1 MWLSPSL
8 LLMIISIVTSICL
21 VISSPSLFIS
31 WIGLELNTL
40 AFLPLLLSKKSKLAS
55 EASIKYFLTQTLASV
70 FILVGG
76 LWFLA
81 SSGGLATLTLLLGLS
96 IKLGA
101 APFHSWVLS
110 IAEASGWVPLFALLT
125 IQKINPLLMLWMFC
139 YLSMPFFYVV
149 VLSSLIMGGLAGL
162 TQTSVRS
169 ILTFSSINHVGWLMT
184 ALSFSLSVG
193 AYYFLIYLT
202 TLLCSILIF
211 HMFNVSHVNQLPL
224 LSFKPSNQMLLF
236 FALLS
241 LGGLPPFLGFL
252 PKWMILQ
259 LTVSY
264 SLLLVGGVMISMS
277 LVVLFFYL
285 RLMFSAFMMG
295 GVNLTTLSSDP
306 LPFPVYFVALFSITG
321 GGLSM
326 IYFL

>member
-8 LLMIISIVTSICL
+8 FLIIISIVTRMCF

-40 AFLPLLLSKKSKLAS
+40 AFLPLLLSKKSKLAR

-70 FILVGG
+70 LILVGG
-76 LWFLA
+76 LWFLTLVR
-81 SSGGLATLTLLLGLS
+81 GLGTIALLLGLR

-101 APFHSWVLS
+101 APFHRWVLS
-110 IAEASGWVPLFALLT
+110 IAEASGWVPLFTLLT
-125 IQKINPLLMLWMFC
+125 IQKINPLIVLWIFC
-139 YLSMPFFYVV
+139 HLRIAFFYIV

-162 TQTSVRS
+162 TQTRIRS
-169 ILTFSSINHVGWLMT
+169 ILTFSSINHVGWLIT
-184 ALSFSLSVG
+184 ALRFSFGVG
-193 AYYFLIYLT
+193 VYYFFIYLL
-202 TLLCSILIF
+202 TLLCSIIIF
-211 HMFNVSHVNQLPL
+211 HIFNVSHINQLSL
-224 LSFKPSNQMLLF
+224 LSFKPSSQILLF

-252 PKWMILQ
+252 PKWIILQ

-264 SLLLVGGVMISMS
+264 SLFLVGGVIICMS

-285 RLMFSAFMMG
+285 RLIFSSFMMG
-295 GVNLTTLSSDP
+295 GVNLTTLNNDSLP
-306 LPFPVYFVALFSITG
+306 LPLYFIAFFSISG
-321 GGLSM
+321 GGLSLV
-326 IYFL
+326 YFL

>member
-1 MWLSPSL
+1 L
-8 LLMIISIVTSICL
+8 LIL
-21 VISSPSLFIS
+21 
-31 WIGLELNTL
+31 WI
-40 AFLPLLLSKKSKLAS
+40 
-55 EASIKYFLTQTLASV
+55 
-70 FILVGG
+70 
-76 LWFLA
+76 
-81 SSGGLATLTLLLGLS
+81 
-96 IKLGA
+96 
-101 APFHSWVLS
+101 
-110 IAEASGWVPLFALLT
+110 
-125 IQKINPLLMLWMFC
+125 FC
-139 YLSMPFFYVV
+139 HLRMPFFYVV
-149 VLSSLIMGGLAGL
+149 VLSSLIIGGLAGL
-162 TQTSVRS
+162 TQTRVRS

-184 ALSFSLSVG
+184 ALRFSLRVG

-211 HMFNVSHVNQLPL
+211 HIFNVSHINQLPL

-252 PKWMILQ
+252 PKWIILQ

-264 SLLLVGGVMISMS
+264 SLLLVGGVIISIS

-285 RLMFSAFMMG
+285 RLIFSAFMIG
-295 GVNLTTLSSDP
+295 GVNLTTLRRDP
-306 LPFPVYFVALFSITG
+306 LPLPVYFVALFSITG